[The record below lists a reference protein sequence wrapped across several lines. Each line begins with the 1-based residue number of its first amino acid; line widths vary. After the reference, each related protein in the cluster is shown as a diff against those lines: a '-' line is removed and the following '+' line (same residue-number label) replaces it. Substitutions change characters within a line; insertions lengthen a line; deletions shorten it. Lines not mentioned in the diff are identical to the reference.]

1 MAWKSEKKPAMV
13 LTDCTLVETVCLNHW
28 SVKAL
33 FTTQVSI
40 LSKSLVRGY

>member
-1 MAWKSEKKPAMV
+1 MAWKSEKKPAMI

-33 FTTQVSI
+33 FN
-40 LSKSLVRGY
+40 SLVHGPTRFD